1 MTSQRPPSPNF
12 NTVWA
17 RASVYEFRVRHKYSS
32 QNRSFFLEVFFFLSF
47 FFNYL
52 WNCLLL
58 NITLSGTTL
67 NISHW
72 FFLILSGTLGAA
84 HYSFISLL
92 GLFFFPFLFFS
103 PNCLSPDSQPFYLT
117 ISTLNFSLTA
127 KILWVFVFV
136 FLLVSVKDVFPL
148 GDQPHQGPIVSILP
162 PPRSPSHFDPNSA
175 VPFTC
180 PSVLSNPQQKNA
192 CWKEETR
199 LVVSLH
205 YHFAATISMSL
216 KLPLPVSQNHWIC
229 NILKTSKRWLSST
242 GN

>member
-1 MTSQRPPSPNF
+1 MFTLKY
-12 NTVWA
+12 NTVWNCTKH
-17 RASVYEFRVRHKYSS
+17 FTLIFINS
-32 QNRSFFLEVFFFLSF
+32 QWDSWCCPLLIHFTPRSF
-47 FFNYL
+47 
-52 WNCLLL
+52 
-58 NITLSGTTL
+58 
-67 NISHW
+67 
-72 FFLILSGTLGAA
+72 
-84 HYSFISLL
+84 
-92 GLFFFPFLFFS
+92 FFFPFLFFS

-127 KILWVFVFV
+127 KILGGFVFV
-136 FLLVSVKDVFPL
+136 FLLISVKDVFPL
-148 GDQPHQGPIVSILP
+148 GDQPHQGPVVSILP

-180 PSVLSNPQQKNA
+180 PSVLSNPQQKKA

-205 YHFAATISMSL
+205 YHVAATISMSL
-216 KLPLPVSQNHWIC
+216 KLPLPVSQNHWIW